1 MIDVPEEEPNITVE
15 SNKIQQERSV
25 VYTFNKRKGN
35 LALPSPRIGMRA

>member
-25 VYTFNKRKGN
+25 VYTFNKREGD
-35 LALPSPRIGMRA
+35 LGLPSPRDGTRA